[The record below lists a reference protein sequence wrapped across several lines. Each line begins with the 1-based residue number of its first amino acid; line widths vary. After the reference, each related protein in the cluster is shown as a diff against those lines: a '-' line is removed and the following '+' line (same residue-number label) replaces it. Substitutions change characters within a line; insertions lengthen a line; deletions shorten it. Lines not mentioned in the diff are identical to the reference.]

1 MVASIITAP
10 QPTPTRHGLIDSA
23 FPSPVVPGDTRWEN
37 GFGFVPE
44 ACAEPESWVIPC
56 VGPGSPAVGATRTP
70 QRGPL
75 DDGFL
80 QWRPYVIRV
89 PFKCDAQ
96 QLQSI
101 DFEAR
106 ARRIFE
112 QGESKL
118 METEFYR
125 GDAAGY
131 QASVTN
137 PLAVPHNLTLTR
149 GGTDL
154 SGGAPGGIAP
164 SVAIRMLIQAAAQA
178 PGSPRAMIHATPMVA
193 MAWVQGGSVVEGRDG
208 RLVTTVGG
216 HTVIAG
222 TGYTGEGPDN
232 VAPLP
237 SDVIHWAWIT
247 TPVYWLRG
255 SEIEVLRSVDR
266 AANDA
271 EVIVQRT
278 ACAYFDGC
286 LHAGLPVA
294 AAGTVV

>member
-1 MVASIITAP
+1 MVTSIIQAP
-10 QPTPTRHGLIDSA
+10 QPTTTRHGLIDSA
-23 FPSPVVPGDTRWEN
+23 FPAPVAPGDTRWEN

-44 ACAEPESWVIPC
+44 ACAEPESWIIPC
-56 VGPGSPAVGATRTP
+56 VGAGAPANGATLTP
-70 QRGPL
+70 ARGPL

-80 QWRPYVIRV
+80 SWRPYQVRAS
-89 PFKCDAQ
+89 FKCDAQ

-118 METEFYR
+118 METELYR

-131 QASVTN
+131 QASITN
-137 PLAVPHNLTLTR
+137 PLAVPHNLTLTS
-149 GGTDL
+149 GATDL
-154 SGGAPGGIAP
+154 SGGAGPAAP
-164 SVAIRMLIQAAAQA
+164 SLAIRILIQAAANA
-178 PGSPRAMIHATPMVA
+178 PGSPRAMIHATPTVA

-208 RLVTTVGG
+208 RLVTVVGG

-222 TGYTGEGPDN
+222 TGYTGEGPNN
-232 VAPLP
+232 VTPLP
-237 SDVIHWAWIT
+237 TELTHWAWIT
-247 TPVYWLRG
+247 TPVYWLRADT
-255 SEIEVLRSVDR
+255 IQVLRAVDQR
-266 AANDA
+266 NNDA

-286 LHAGLPVA
+286 LHAGLPVSA
-294 AAGTVV
+294 MGVTI